1 MPNVSI
7 PIAIQRKPEVLE
19 RLSNGEL
26 VRDIAESFGVSREQI
41 SRTLASDPEYQAAM
55 RESLDARMEQREK
68 EVECAE
74 DGITL
79 ARADKLL
86 THARW
91 RAERLN
97 AAVYG
102 QQRQA
107 VAVHT
112 DGPAT
117 INIVSYSDST
127 STPATD
133 NIIDAS

>member
-1 MPNVSI
+1 MAGINGNGII
-7 PIAIQRKPEVLE
+7 PIAIQRKSEVIE

-26 VRDIAESFGVSREQI
+26 VRDIAASIGVSREQI
-41 SRTLASDPEYQAAM
+41 SRTLASDPDYQAAM
-55 RESLDARMEQREK
+55 REALDARLEQREY

-97 AAVYG
+97 PGTYG
-102 QQRQA
+102 QVKQA
-107 VAVHT
+107 MQVTT

-117 INIVSYSDST
+117 IQIISYAD
-127 STPATD
+127 TPA
-133 NIIDAS
+133 SSE